1 MDFDDNASEMTISGL
16 VTATEWDDDD
26 EITDIEI
33 SVDDDAYY
41 VEKNA
46 MWYEL
51 VNLWDTH
58 VEVTGVVTEERDGSK
73 RVLVTSY
80 EPLDDVIY
88 DDEEVEYDD
97 MYDELS
103 FENEEDGVR
112 YQ

>member
-1 MDFDDNASEMTISGL
+1 M
-16 VTATEWDDDD
+16 
-26 EITDIEI
+26 
-33 SVDDDAYY
+33 
-41 VEKNA
+41 
-46 MWYEL
+46 
-51 VNLWDTH
+51 
-58 VEVTGVVTEERDGSK
+58 EVTGVVTEERDGSK